1 MTAAYVP
8 KAGDVVWLEFDPQA
22 GHEQAG
28 TRPALVLSPT
38 AYNAKT
44 GTMIC
49 CPITNQIKGY
59 PFEVFIRDNPKVTG
73 AILADQVKHLDWQAR
88 KARYKGKVAAEE
100 MDEVRG
106 KIGALLGLLSASGK
120 TSRNRPL

>member
-1 MTAAYVP
+1 MAARYVP
-8 KAGDVVWLEFDPQA
+8 KASDVVWLEFDPQT

-28 TRPALVLSPT
+28 TRPALVLSP
-38 AYNAKT
+38 AEYNAKT
-44 GTMIC
+44 GTMVC

-59 PFEVFIRDNPKVTG
+59 PFEVLIRDNPKVTG

-88 KARYKGKVAAEE
+88 KARYKGKVSVDE

-106 KIGALLGLLSASGK
+106 KVGALLGIG
-120 TSRNRPL
+120 

>member
-1 MTAAYVP
+1 MAAAYVP
-8 KAGDVVWLEFDPQA
+8 KAGDVVWLEFNPQA

-28 TRPALVLSPT
+28 TRPALVLSPA

-49 CPITNQIKGY
+49 CPITNQVKGY
-59 PFEVFIRDNPKVTG
+59 PFEVIIRDNPKVTS
-73 AILADQVKHLDWQAR
+73 AVLADQVKHLDWQAR
-88 KARYKGKVAAEE
+88 KTRYKGKAAAEE

-106 KIGALLGLLSASGK
+106 KIGALLGLFGVSGK
-120 TSRNRPL
+120 TGRS